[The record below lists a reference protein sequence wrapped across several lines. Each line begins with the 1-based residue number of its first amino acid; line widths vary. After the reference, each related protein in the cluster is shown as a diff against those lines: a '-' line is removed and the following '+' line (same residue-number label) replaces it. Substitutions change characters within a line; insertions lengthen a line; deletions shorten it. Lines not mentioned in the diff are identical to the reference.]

1 MNKKSM
7 RAYDAYREGKISLTE
22 WQRLVKQ
29 VGLKNAKDLSVS
41 VSATT
46 VAAPKKSQPKKEVTH
61 SGDI

>member
-41 VSATT
+41 VSTTT